1 MSTCSE
7 VSLSFNM
14 KVNQTPVSLTWTT
27 QVMTC
32 DSNVQYNQAYWR
44 FTAILAVTLNTALS

>member
-7 VSLSFNM
+7 VSLSFNL
-14 KVNQTPVSLTWTT
+14 KVNQTPVSLTWTP

-32 DSNVQYNQAYWR
+32 DSNVQYNKAYWR